1 MTSFFN
7 KSFKNNNKKTEFF
20 KGDNLF
26 DILKTST
33 FGLFNETINNLG
45 ISVNEFQ
52 LPSVIIIGTESA
64 GKSSLIQNILKCPIF
79 PIDSNISTKV
89 PIKLELINS
98 NEEKYIITFQNNTV
112 NFNKKEDILEY
123 VENIMKDLK
132 DLILEDELNIKFYH
146 PNVFN
151 YIFYDL
157 PGIREFPENLRIQTK
172 NITNKYIN
180 KPNTLIICVVPA
192 TSTRLT
198 SNQALGMV
206 IDSNKCNDCIIALT
220 MVDKLQDYE
229 FEEKLLNRIL
239 NKSDE
244 LNNINIEKII
254 GVISNNNINEINWF
268 NNNIIRYIEDNNN
281 KLKVIENL
289 TLNQLLIQLDIK
301 YHNYIK
307 NNWKQKALIQIDK
320 SINKLNQDYSILGEE
335 NLDINT
341 IINHIKNECCKIH
354 YSNFKCCSE
363 FACKS
368 RDWIILEQ
376 KINEFLN
383 YKNLTKNDILNFYSN
398 SINNIFE
405 KDTLFKLER
414 FKTLKNKYQ
423 IIFKKII
430 ETNYDDID
438 KWLLEKINYSKY
450 NLTEPDDFLKI
461 YDLWIINISRHIDMK
476 LRYIDNS
483 LIITDD
489 TNLLVES
496 DEYKE
501 KRTVIKYDINKYQ
514 EAKEKIIN
522 IENYIKRDI
531 NSSKKDNEYI
541 SDNSIDS
548 DNDNDFS
555 IKNSMNNIKDVLKDN
570 IKKELNNCKDV
581 LKDNI
586 KKELN
591 KKMGFDFVNLLK

>member
-79 PIDSNISTKV
+79 PIDSSISTKV

-112 NFNKKEDILEY
+112 NFNKKEDILGY

-151 YIFYDL
+151 YTFYDL

-289 TLNQLLIQLDIK
+289 SLNQLLIQLDIK

-320 SINKLNQDYSILGEE
+320 SINKFNEDYSNLGEE
-335 NLDINT
+335 ILDINT
-341 IINHIKNECCKIH
+341 IINHIKNECYKIRD
-354 YSNFKCCSE
+354 YSNFRCHSE
-363 FACKS
+363 FACN
-368 RDWIILEQ
+368 DWII
-376 KINEFLN
+376 
-383 YKNLTKNDILNFYSN
+383 
-398 SINNIFE
+398 
-405 KDTLFKLER
+405 
-414 FKTLKNKYQ
+414 
-423 IIFKKII
+423 
-430 ETNYDDID
+430 
-438 KWLLEKINYSKY
+438 
-450 NLTEPDDFLKI
+450 
-461 YDLWIINISRHIDMK
+461 
-476 LRYIDNS
+476 
-483 LIITDD
+483 
-489 TNLLVES
+489 
-496 DEYKE
+496 
-501 KRTVIKYDINKYQ
+501 
-514 EAKEKIIN
+514 
-522 IENYIKRDI
+522 
-531 NSSKKDNEYI
+531 
-541 SDNSIDS
+541 
-548 DNDNDFS
+548 
-555 IKNSMNNIKDVLKDN
+555 
-570 IKKELNNCKDV
+570 
-581 LKDNI
+581 
-586 KKELN
+586 
-591 KKMGFDFVNLLK
+591 

>member
-1 MTSFFN
+1 MCKGVKT
-7 KSFKNNNKKTEFF
+7 NNKKTEFF

-26 DILKTST
+26 NILKTST

-45 ISVNEFQ
+45 ISVDEFQ

-79 PIDSNISTKV
+79 PIDSSTSTKV

-98 NEEKYIITFQNNTV
+98 KEEKYIITFQNNTV

-123 VENIMKDLK
+123 VENIMKNLNDS
-132 DLILEDELNIKFYH
+132 ILEDELNIKFYH

-151 YIFYDL
+151 YTFYDL
-157 PGIREFPENLRIQTK
+157 PGIREFPETLRVQTK

-180 KPNTLIICVVPA
+180 KPNTIIICVVPA

-206 IDSNKCNDCIIALT
+206 IDSKKCNDCIIALT

-229 FEEKLLNRIL
+229 IEDKLLNRIL
-239 NKSDE
+239 NKTDE

-254 GVISNNNINEINWF
+254 GVISNNNINEIEWF
-268 NNNIIRYIEDNNN
+268 NNNIIRYIDNNN
-281 KLKVIENL
+281 KSNVIENL
-289 TLNQLLIQLDIK
+289 TLNQLLIQLDVK

-307 NNWKQKALIQIDK
+307 NNWKQKALMQIDK
-320 SINKLNQDYSILGEE
+320 CINKLNQDYLNLGEE

-341 IINHIKNECCKIH
+341 IIEFIKNECCKIS
-354 YSNFKCCSE
+354 YSNFKCRTE
-363 FACKS
+363 FTCRINGVS
-368 RDWIILEQ
+368 NDWIAVERR
-376 KINEFLN
+376 INEFLD
-383 YKNLTKNDILNFYSN
+383 YKKLTKNDILNFYSELL
-398 SINNIFE
+398 NNIFE
-405 KDTLFKLER
+405 NDKQFKLER
-414 FKTLKNKYQ
+414 FKILKNKYQ
-423 IIFKKII
+423 NIFKNLI

-450 NLTEPDDFLKI
+450 NLTSPHDFLKI
-461 YDLWIINISRHIDMK
+461 YDLWIINIGRHIDLK
-476 LRYIDNS
+476 LRDIDNS
-483 LIITDD
+483 LLITDD

-496 DEYKE
+496 NEYKQI
-501 KRTVIKYDINKYQ
+501 RNDIKKNIKKYQ
-514 EAKEKIIN
+514 EAKEKITN
-522 IENYIKRDI
+522 IENYIKRNI
-531 NSSKKDNEYI
+531 NLSKDDEDNI
-541 SDNSIDS
+541 SDTSIDS
-548 DNDNDFS
+548 DNDNDFN
-555 IKNSMNNIKDVLKDN
+555 IKNSMNNIKEVLKDN
-570 IKKELNNCKDV
+570 IKKELNSCKDA

-591 KKMGFDFVNLLK
+591 KQMGFNFSNIF